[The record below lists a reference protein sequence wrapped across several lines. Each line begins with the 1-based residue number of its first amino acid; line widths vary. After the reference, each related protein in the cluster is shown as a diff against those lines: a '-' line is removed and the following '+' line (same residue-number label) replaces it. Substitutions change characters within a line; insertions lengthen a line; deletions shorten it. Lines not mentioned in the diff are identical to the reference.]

1 MTHEFFFVMD
11 GFTLRDSQGTPIRL
25 RNFKEFGSLVKE
37 GKLEWPAITQDE
49 INNRSIKGLHFLSD
63 VLLVQTV
70 WFIYQAVYRGA
81 NGLSLAQIEVATL
94 VCVVLAGLV
103 YSMCG
108 VNPPFR
114 GASRLP
120 LVNMSHSFEAT

>member
-1 MTHEFFFVMD
+1 MG
-11 GFTLRDSQGTPIRL
+11 GFTLRDSQETPMRL
-25 RNFKEFGSLVKE
+25 RNFREFESLV
-37 GKLEWPAITQDE
+37 KLEWPAITQDE
-49 INNRSIKGLHFLSD
+49 IKNRSIKGLHFLND

-94 VCVVLAGLV
+94 AYVVLAGLV

-108 VNPPFR
+108 INPAFR
-114 GASRLP
+114 GASWLP